1 MEKKEK
7 KYTVSKALARAL
19 ANSELLLVHSTEYGL
34 EIEKEHIKV
43 LTDAKEAYE
52 NDQWTKE
59 IEIEFWLV
67 YKQLSKLIYPVT
79 IDSLNAAQET
89 DIKHPNRFQKLFRIQ
104 RRQTVARRSVKLY
117 TTFAIVTMFIMLF
130 IHIYFSIGTIRLNR
144 IQKCNERA
152 SQIDL
157 RYDELM
163 LITGTDM
170 QNPSAEIERTRLENE
185 LYEINDE
192 KKSNIKLLEQWLHIF
207 KQTFLLNKK
216 AEKAEAKRT
225 EEDSENGFAPMLP
238 SEEQNSTIEV
248 IQESQNYALILGLY
262 VLPLF
267 FGLLGAVAF
276 VLRDLVLQTKKMVF
290 SKESNLNYTLRLIL
304 GTLAGLAV
312 GLFWSDFQQQQ
323 SFMMITSLSPL
334 IVAFLAGL
342 SVEYVFSGIEK
353 LISNFI
359 EKGVNGKNEETK

>member
-1 MEKKEK
+1 MENIKPEK
-7 KYTVSKALARAL
+7 KYSVSKALANAL
-19 ANSELLLVHSTEYGL
+19 NNSELLLVHSTEYGL
-34 EIEKEHIKV
+34 DIEKEHIKV

-52 NDQWTKE
+52 NEQWTKE
-59 IEIEFWLV
+59 VEIEFWMV

-89 DIKHPNRFQKLFRIQ
+89 EIREPTRLQKLFKIERK
-104 RRQTVARRSVKLY
+104 QTVARRSVKFH
-117 TTFAIVTMFIMLF
+117 TIFAVSTMFIMLF

-144 IQKCNERA
+144 VQKCNERI

-192 KKSNIKLLEQWLHIF
+192 KKSNIKLLDEWLQIF
-207 KQTFLLNKK
+207 KRTFLLNKK
-216 AEKAEAKRT
+216 EEEKYNHDEL
-225 EEDSENGFAPMLP
+225 EDEFTPMLP
-238 SEEQNSTIEV
+238 GEQMNSTIET
-248 IQESQNYALILGLY
+248 IQEAQNYALILGLY
-262 VLPLF
+262 ILPLF
-267 FGLLGAVAF
+267 FGLLGAIAF
-276 VLRDLVLQTKKMVF
+276 VLRDLVLQTKKMIF

-312 GLFWSDFQQQQ
+312 GLFWSDIQQQQ

-342 SVEYVFSGIEK
+342 SVEYVFSGIEQV
-353 LISNFI
+353 ISNFI
-359 EKGVNGKNEETK
+359 KKGVNGKNEKK